1 MKFTS
6 TLITLAALFSV
17 SIASPAAPTTDIQPV
32 RANNYY
38 DNGQESL
45 NNVACSNGPNG
56 LVTRG
61 YTDFDSLPTFPNI
74 GAVYAVHNWGSPECG
89 SCWQLTYEGTGVTI
103 YVTAIDTVGSGF
115 DLSEAAVGTL
125 TNGNAGPSFSS
136 INVDSTQVDPSYCG
150 L

>member
-6 TLITLAALFSV
+6 TLITLVALFSV
-17 SIASPAAPTTDIQPV
+17 AIASPAAPATDVQVV
-32 RANNYY
+32 RENVYY
-38 DNGQESL
+38 DNPSESL

-56 LVTRG
+56 LVTKG
-61 YTDFDSLPTFPNI
+61 YKTFDSLPTFPYI

-89 SCWQLTYEGTGVTI
+89 SCWQLTYEDTGVTI

-115 DLSEAAVGTL
+115 DLSEEAVETL
-125 TNGNAGPSFSS
+125 TEGIAGPSFTS
-136 INVDSTQVDPSYCG
+136 INVDSTEVDPSYCG